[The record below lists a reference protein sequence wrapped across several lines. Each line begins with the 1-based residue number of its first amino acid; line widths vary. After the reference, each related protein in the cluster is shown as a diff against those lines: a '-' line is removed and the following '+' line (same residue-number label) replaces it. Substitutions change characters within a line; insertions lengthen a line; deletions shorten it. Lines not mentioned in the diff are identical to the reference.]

1 MYCRRKEIRDKFRFC
16 QIFLGLETDEYYSK
30 EEVQNK
36 CNNVSLANAGN
47 GLMKEIGNVVSNIE
61 ISDKKNIRFA
71 GIGNIFSRIEQK
83 QYYQVMRILYRIP
96 SLQIKKGL
104 MNKVTRTG
112 SHNILQ
118 KLYLQL

>member
-1 MYCRRKEIRDKFRFC
+1 MNVLQTHPVGRSRNYVEQDVSRCTAEKRDKERDKFRFC

-61 ISDKKNIRFA
+61 NSDKKK
-71 GIGNIFSRIEQK
+71 SD
-83 QYYQVMRILYRIP
+83 
-96 SLQIKKGL
+96 
-104 MNKVTRTG
+104 
-112 SHNILQ
+112 
-118 KLYLQL
+118 